1 MVDEFN
7 YEIIKNGTY
16 EFDTMKYFVNGDIVR
31 AVIIIFILKFH
42 LLLIYYILY
51 HRLKLNSE
59 EQKRQM
65 QKILEL
71 I

>member
-31 AVIIIFILKFH
+31 AVIIIFIIISF
-42 LLLIYYILY
+42 IVNILY
-51 HRLKLNSE
+51 FISSLKLNSE
-59 EQKRQM
+59 EQKRKM